1 MYVKKRLKKEINI
14 VKDNIISLN
23 FELIIKSKLFIGKK
37 PPEEIIVN
45 DKLNE
50 LNVLISDMYKI
61 KKIIIVNNKYTILI
75 LKHCFIVSLELK
87 FIKFVRDFFKFLSK
101 ISIKSII
108 DIKKYRPPI
117 HWVDD
122 LHNIRLSSK
131 CLILLNTVNPVDVN
145 PDIASK

>member
-1 MYVKKRLKKEINI
+1 ML
-14 VKDNIISLN
+14 
-23 FELIIKSKLFIGKK
+23 IGKK
-37 PPEEIIVN
+37 PPEEIIVR

-50 LNVLISDMYKI
+50 LNVLISAIYKI
-61 KKIIIVNNKYTILI
+61 EKIIIVNNKYTILN
-75 LKHCFIVSLELK
+75 LKHCLMVSLALK
-87 FIKFVRDFFKFLSK
+87 LIKFVKDFFKFLSK
-101 ISIKSII
+101 ISIKRII

>member
-1 MYVKKRLKKEINI
+1 M

-50 LNVLISDMYKI
+50 LNVLISAMYKI

-75 LKHCFIVSLELK
+75 LKHCFIV
-87 FIKFVRDFFKFLSK
+87 LSK